1 MDPVRNNGV
10 HLLSNNFIR
19 NNNDRISYGMDIKE
33 LNKSQLILL
42 AILLS
47 FITSI
52 ATGIVTV
59 TLMQQAPA
67 SITTPITQVVKQ
79 TVEKIVP
86 ASLVPNNTPV
96 LSDEQKALLEQLKA
110 IKPLTV
116 SLFLKGENSDKDKVL
131 GTGLFLGDN
140 KVVIASLINPPK
152 EGENYVVKSILGE
165 QKVSKVTQENDFT
178 IIELV
183 DADASTTSV
192 TTSVS
197 STISPKRCQTKPMS
211 CAISFMRGA
220 PPWVLRCP

>member
-1 MDPVRNNGV
+1 MDV
-10 HLLSNNFIR
+10 
-19 NNNDRISYGMDIKE
+19 KE

-67 SITTPITQVVKQ
+67 SVTAPITRIIKQ

-86 ASLVPNNTPV
+86 SEVVNNTPA
-96 LSDEQKALLEQLKA
+96 LSEDQKKLLEELKA

-116 SLFLKGENSDKDKVL
+116 SLFLKGETEDKDKIL
-131 GTGLFLGDN
+131 GTGLFLGNN
-140 KVVIASLINPPK
+140 KVVVASLIDLPK
-152 EGENYVVKSILGE
+152 EGENYIVKSVLGE
-165 QKVSKVTQENDFT
+165 QKVSKVTQEKDFS

-183 DADASTTSV
+183 EVIPETPV
-192 TTSVS
+192 TPTPD
-197 STISPKRCQTKPMS
+197 TITPTVPVIQ
-211 CAISFMRGA
+211 
-220 PPWVLRCP
+220 

>member
-183 DADASTTSV
+183 DADASTTSTTTTPNTTTPV
-192 TTSVS
+192 TPDTSV
-197 STISPKRCQTKPMS
+197 TPVVQ
-211 CAISFMRGA
+211 
-220 PPWVLRCP
+220 